1 MGDVRLVLELEA
13 FTADAESVVEPL
25 RKAGYRFFTLAQTP
39 DDEATRRK
47 LYALVREGVLDTIG
61 FSGEFESFEAFAERL
76 YVSSYRQH
84 AESQFLA
91 AYGDE
96 WVGLSSFVLDTAE
109 QGVFGLAAVTRPHRG
124 LGLARALKLL
134 ALQYAQALGV
144 QTVVTENH
152 LENVAILEL
161 NRALG
166 FR

>member
-1 MGDVRLVLELEA
+1 MRLVLELGA
-13 FTADAESVVEPL
+13 FTADTESAIEPL

-47 LYALVREGVLDTIG
+47 LYALVREGVLDTTG
-61 FSGEFESFEAFAERL
+61 FSGEFETYEAFAERIYL
-76 YVSSYRQH
+76 PSYRQH

-96 WVGLSSFVLDTAE
+96 WVGLSSLVLDTAE
-109 QGVFGLAAVTRPHRG
+109 GGKFGLTAVTRPYRG
-124 LGLARALKLL
+124 VGLARALKLL
-134 ALQYAQALGV
+134 ALRYAQARGV

-152 LENVAILEL
+152 PENAAILEL

>member
-1 MGDVRLVLELEA
+1 MLELEA

-25 RKAGYRFFTLAQTP
+25 RKTGYRFFTLAQTP
-39 DDEATRRK
+39 DDEVTRRK
-47 LYALVREGVLDTIG
+47 LYALVREGVTDTTG
-61 FSGEFESFEAFAERL
+61 FSGEFETYGAFTERI

-91 AYGDE
+91 AYGNE

-109 QGVFGLAAVTRPHRG
+109 RGKFGLTAVTRPHRG

-134 ALQYAQALGV
+134 ALRYAHTRGV

-152 LENVAILEL
+152 PDNVAIREL
-161 NRALG
+161 NQTLG